1 MDSLR
6 TIFLTCQ
13 PQHSSTYSKT
23 LHYLTNPSGLLAVG
37 GEQVEVGKRAK
48 LWPNWRQRSLRRA
61 SKCCI
66 SPASSPIRSLTHH
79 ASHMPQLLKHPQ
91 MSGQQN
97 AMICHG
103 CICESER
110 PSMSFSCCCQGAQS
124 QKNNI
129 AVERS
134 SDLPKSSIHQP
145 FCPAALQLPSFPST
159 NNCV

>member
-1 MDSLR
+1 
-6 TIFLTCQ
+6 
-13 PQHSSTYSKT
+13 
-23 LHYLTNPSGLLAVG
+23 
-37 GEQVEVGKRAK
+37 
-48 LWPNWRQRSLRRA
+48 
-61 SKCCI
+61 
-66 SPASSPIRSLTHH
+66 
-79 ASHMPQLLKHPQ
+79 

-103 CICESER
+103 CICESEC

-145 FCPAALQLPSFPST
+145 FCSAASQLPLYQQLRLEEQSSNNVQLQVLVGHIMQLMRTVSCIGNGMKRCGPLQLWNLFTKLGLPQLPRPCGDNEAHHGTPVRVCHST
-159 NNCV
+159 IKIYQRIEVFALARFSI